1 MSGEY
6 RFRIGDMD
14 VVDEEVR
21 AKRRANAFLFIAVF
35 LLFVG
40 MILHWDVPMGVAA
53 LGSVVGIVYRLYVA
67 VVY

>member
-21 AKRRANAFLFIAVF
+21 AKRRANALFFISILIALGTLAANIP
-35 LLFVG
+35 LL
-40 MILHWDVPMGVAA
+40 GVAA
-53 LGSVVGIVYRLYVA
+53 LAVGTIYRLYVA